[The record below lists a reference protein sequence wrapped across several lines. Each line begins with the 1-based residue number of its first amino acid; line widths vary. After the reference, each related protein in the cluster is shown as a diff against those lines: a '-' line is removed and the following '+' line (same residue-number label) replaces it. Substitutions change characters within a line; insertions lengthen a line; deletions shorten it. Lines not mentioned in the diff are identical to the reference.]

1 MLAGLDLTFD
11 AGSYTLVAGP
21 TGSGKST
28 LVLAVI
34 GALDAG
40 TDAEWSGQCLIDGR
54 DIADVSAAERASL
67 VAAVWQSP
75 QVQLFRDTVLD
86 EVRAGLDYRCLPA
99 HEVDR
104 RAREALQLV
113 GLAHLDET
121 HDPARLS
128 GGEQQRLALAAAL
141 VLDAPVLVLDEASSA
156 LDADAVQ
163 AFGQALD
170 QARVERGVTVIAV
183 DHRLAAHRQRADRCL
198 VLDQGQ
204 MVLDGTVPQVLV
216 DQRARAEALGLRVD
230 DQTAASVP
238 GQAQPAAATNEPRAL
253 RASGLTLQVPGRT
266 LVDAAD
272 IDLPTGAIALLTGAN
287 GTGKTTLLQAL
298 AGRGRAAQRRIR
310 PKVRQRISAGI
321 GMAGQRAADLL
332 LGRTVRAELAQAL
345 GHDRARDADAAQ
357 VDQLLEL
364 AGLGGMSERHPL
376 RLSGGQRQRLA
387 VACAVAG
394 APKLVLLDEPT
405 SSQDRTGIARVRAL
419 LERES
424 AERVTVIATH
434 DPHLFADLATHRLHV
449 QGRRLEQVP
458 R

>member
-34 GALDAG
+34 GVLDAG

-141 VLDAPVLVLDEASSA
+141 VLDEASSA

-204 MVLDGTVPQVLV
+204 VVLDGTVPQVLV
-216 DQRARAEALGLRVD
+216 DQ
-230 DQTAASVP
+230 
-238 GQAQPAAATNEPRAL
+238 
-253 RASGLTLQVPGRT
+253 
-266 LVDAAD
+266 
-272 IDLPTGAIALLTGAN
+272 
-287 GTGKTTLLQAL
+287 
-298 AGRGRAAQRRIR
+298 
-310 PKVRQRISAGI
+310 
-321 GMAGQRAADLL
+321 
-332 LGRTVRAELAQAL
+332 
-345 GHDRARDADAAQ
+345 
-357 VDQLLEL
+357 
-364 AGLGGMSERHPL
+364 
-376 RLSGGQRQRLA
+376 
-387 VACAVAG
+387 
-394 APKLVLLDEPT
+394 
-405 SSQDRTGIARVRAL
+405 
-419 LERES
+419 
-424 AERVTVIATH
+424 
-434 DPHLFADLATHRLHV
+434 
-449 QGRRLEQVP
+449 
-458 R
+458 